1 MLPVGTILPY
11 TGSLSDIPK
20 NWYLCDGTNGT
31 PDLRN
36 QFLMGW
42 GNNSVKNLV
51 QAGLP
56 NITGMIKND
65 RGVGYLISNA
75 QEKGSGFGALYLQ
88 DASINLDI
96 EGAVLGGHSYDF
108 GFDASMSNKIY
119 GRSNTV
125 QPPSYVVYY
134 IMKIK

>member
-20 NWYLCDGTNGT
+20 NWSLCDGTNGT

-42 GNNSVKNLV
+42 GNKSVKTFI

-56 NITGMIKND
+56 NITGTYRIRTGFQGQLD
-65 RGVGYLISNA
+65 SYLIIDGAFQAEQPYISSGTTGY
-75 QEKGSGFGALYLQ
+75 GSLSLNGGFNL
-88 DASINLDI
+88 DASR
-96 EGAVLGGHSYDF
+96 S
-108 GFDASMSNKIY
+108 SQIY

-125 QPPSYVVYY
+125 QPPAYTVYY